1 MALETADFINQLV
14 TTNPTGGDPKGQ
26 GDDHLRLLKRV
37 LKTQFPN
44 LDSAVTVTP
53 AQINQL
59 TRPDALVPVGLI
71 SMWSGN
77 LSFLPSGWKLCN
89 GVGTLSNG
97 APVPDMRDRFPVGA
111 GLTYPVFST
120 GGAANH
126 SHTMSVLI
134 NGTALTAAQLPPHS
148 HTYAIGLNDTVGTG
162 WTQASPG
169 NSNGVN
175 SPAYT
180 LDTSAVGSGA
190 THTHT
195 ATYSMGTASS
205 LPPYFA
211 VGFIIK
217 D

>member
-1 MALETADFINQLV
+1 MALEIADFINQLV

-44 LDSAVTVTP
+44 LDAAVTVTP

-59 TRPDALVPVGLI
+59 SQPNPLVPVGAI
-71 SMWSGN
+71 VMWSGD
-77 LSFLPSGWKLCN
+77 LSLLPAGWKLCN
-89 GVGTLSNG
+89 GVGTISNG
-97 APVPDMRDRFPVGA
+97 SPVPDLRDKFPVGA
-111 GLTYPVFST
+111 GLTYPVST
-120 GGAANH
+120 SGGAVNH
-126 SHTMSVLI
+126 SHTLSVTI
-134 NGTALTAAQLPPHS
+134 NGTALTAANLPPHTHS
-148 HTYAIGLNDTVGTG
+148 YALGSNDTTGTG

-169 NSNGVN
+169 NSSGSNTP
-175 SPAYT
+175 SYT
-180 LDTSAVGSGA
+180 LETGSTGSGT

-195 ATYSMGTASS
+195 AITSMGNASN

-211 VGFIIK
+211 IGFIIK